1 MPHCPSCGKLLRDH
15 TSVAR
20 HMSQP
25 RSGCNTWLDDLIRLN
40 TIIPPAKDHPMDS
53 LDDNEPIPS
62 HEPGVGEEANP
73 HARDFYGEEE
83 DIVLGEHDEI
93 QDQGKEAA
101 VDYFPDPPLAYQDGY
116 TFLDLFDAD
125 ENSVYRKTNLYFP
138 FSSRRDW
145 QVAAWLL
152 RSGLSMGKID
162 SFLSLDMIKDLPFSF
177 RSAKELRGRAE
188 MLPSG
193 PRWMSQIIPTSHPTK
208 SPVVLYWRDPLECI
222 ATLFNHPLFHNRMD
236 FTPRKVYTTAEKQ
249 CRVYTEWMTGSG
261 AWNMQSAIPSG
272 ATLLSTILSSDKTN
286 ITALTGD
293 RVAHPLLIS
302 LANIHMNTRLKSS
315 SSSFVLT
322 ALLPVPKFIHKK
334 KRMKGVLEDR
344 LIHQCLDIVLDPL
357 KQAARK
363 GFGDDFQ
370 HEPRTKS
377 TTLAQLAVVH
387 SRADP
392 LDLEAFFR
400 EAQKFRLNGVAEP
413 FYRDWIL
420 AEPSHF
426 FTPESLHHLHKQF
439 FDHDAQWLICAVGE
453 SEINF
458 RFSILQPIAGY
469 RHFPGGI
476 SKLKQ
481 VTGRCQRDIQRYIIA
496 VCADAAPPHIII
508 ALRALMQ
515 FRYLAQSPRLDDDDL
530 ERISSALREF
540 HAHKDAII
548 DAGVRRG
555 KGNKPIIH
563 WHIPKLELMQS
574 VVSSIRTSGVTA
586 QWSAD
591 ITEHAHITEVKDPAR
606 SSNNREYDPQICRHL
621 DRAEKCRRF
630 ELATSL
636 LDLEQSHSAEV
647 PEDVDPDGDDP
658 SIDND
663 IDAHDVPPELS
674 TSQQPRPVTNYFV
687 MARALQYKTE
697 GSVPVPLRSF
707 SFARTAFHL
716 GYHPSIR
723 NITVDEA
730 AIKFGLPDLR
740 PAIADFLQREATHG
754 YQHVHA
760 IGGPRRSGPTAALP
774 FNTIQVW
781 FKIRLQETDLHDDQI
796 IKPAQTLNCAP
807 PNGLWTLG
815 RYDTAI
821 VVTNAGYSWPSSR
834 LSGHTVAQI
843 RLIMRPI
850 GKSGT
855 QWPWKDQFLTYVQRF
870 DLLSDRDPITQL
882 HLLKR
887 AKRSNGNRMG
897 DVIPVSQLRAPV
909 NLIPRFGAAA
919 DKRLTAYNSMEHAAE
934 FWLNEFWE
942 KSKFFAL
949 SA

>member
-1 MPHCPSCGKLLRDH
+1 MPHCPSCGKLLKDH
-15 TSVAR
+15 TSVAC

-25 RSGCNTWLDDLIRLN
+25 RSGCNTCLDDLIRLN

-62 HEPGVGEEANP
+62 HEPGVREEANP
-73 HARDFYGEEE
+73 HDFYGEEE
-83 DIVLGEHDEI
+83 DIALGEHDEI

-116 TFLDLFDAD
+116 TFL
-125 ENSVYRKTNLYFP
+125 NL
-138 FSSRRDW
+138 SRRDW
-145 QVAAWLL
+145 Q
-152 RSGLSMGKID
+152 ID

-177 RSAKELRGRAE
+177 CSAKELRGRAE

-193 PRWMSQIIPTSHPTK
+193 PCWMSKIIPTSHPTK

-249 CRVYTEWMTGSG
+249 CRVYTEWMTGND

-272 ATLLSTILSSDKTN
+272 ATLLGTILSSDKTN

-293 RVAHPLLIS
+293 R
-302 LANIHMNTRLKSS
+302 

-357 KQAARK
+357 KQAARRGVMLSDPAGK
-363 GFGDDFQ
+363 SHYCFTALASYIADTPEAMMLATVGGKTSPVTMAMYTQFGDDFQ

-377 TTLAQLAVVH
+377 MTLAQLAVVH
-387 SRADP
+387 SCANP

-400 EAQKFRLNGVAEP
+400 EVQKFHLNGVAEP

-426 FTPESLHHLHKQF
+426 FTPESLHHHHKQF

-458 RFSILQPIAGY
+458 RFSILQPITGY

-481 VTGRCQRDIQRYIIA
+481 VTGHCQRDIQRYIIA
-496 VCADAAPPHIII
+496 VCADAAPPRIII

-530 ERISSALREF
+530 EHISSALREF
-540 HAHKDAII
+540 HAHKDTII

-555 KGNKPIIH
+555 KGNRPIIH

-591 ITEHAHITEVKDPAR
+591 ITEHAHITEVKDPAK
-606 SSNNREYDPQICRHL
+606 SGNNREYDPQICRHL
-621 DRAEKCRRF
+621 DRAEKCHRF

-647 PEDVDPDGDDP
+647 PEDVDPDDDDL
-658 SIDND
+658 SIDNV
-663 IDAHDVPPELS
+663 IDAHDIPPELS
-674 TSQQPRPVTNYFV
+674 TSQQPRLVTNYFV

-697 GSVPVPLRSF
+697 DSVPVPLRSF
-707 SFARTAFHL
+707 SFARTTFHL

-740 PAIADFLQREATHG
+740 PAIADFLQHEATHG
-754 YQHVHA
+754 HQHIHA

-781 FKIRLQETDLHDDQI
+781 FEIRLQETDLHNDQI
-796 IKPAQTLNCAP
+796 IKPAQTLNCTP

-815 RYDTAI
+815 RYDTVI
-821 VVTNAGYSWPSSR
+821 VATNAGYSWPSS
-834 LSGHTVAQI
+834 LS
-843 RLIMRPI
+843 
-850 GKSGT
+850 
-855 QWPWKDQFLTYVQRF
+855 
-870 DLLSDRDPITQL
+870 
-882 HLLKR
+882 
-887 AKRSNGNRMG
+887 
-897 DVIPVSQLRAPV
+897 LR
-909 NLIPRFGAAA
+909 
-919 DKRLTAYNSMEHAAE
+919 
-934 FWLNEFWE
+934 
-942 KSKFFAL
+942 
-949 SA
+949 